1 MSRRT
6 WIRQVSRRWLSARKS
21 AGGSGPSALAA
32 SGIAI
37 GVAALIV
44 VLGVMNGFQRG
55 YIDTILE
62 VSSYDV
68 RLETRDRSAVEADLL
83 PKLRSQKGVKCAVPF
98 IETQVLAS
106 GSDGRSLPLRI
117 RSLPADIDAMDPGF
131 VSALGLAQGSL
142 GGIKG
147 LVIGSE
153 FARFLNV
160 VVGDEIDVLGVSADR
175 EEGISTYSRRLP
187 VGAVFHSGFYDFDM
201 GLAFIAEEGQV
212 SALPSAGG
220 TPISIGIK
228 LEDRNRDA
236 AFVSMLASLG
246 IEGATGWHDYNKAF
260 FGALRTEKTIMML
273 LVGLIFVVVG
283 VNIFQS
289 MRRSVHERMEEIALL
304 RSLGG
309 RASEIKGIFIAD
321 GLAIGFLGATAGLV
335 LGLLI
340 VANVNEILSFVGGVL
355 NWASSAIA
363 GLSGGRPADLSVYS
377 PRYFYLMEVPVKVLY
392 PETVFVVGAAIASA
406 GAAAASAAGRIADYE
421 PAELLRHE

>member
-1 MSRRT
+1 MNRRA
-6 WIRQVSRRWLSARKS
+6 WIRQVSSRWLSARKS
-21 AGGSGPSALAA
+21 AGGSGPSTLAA
-32 SGIAI
+32 AGIAV

-68 RLETRDRSAVEADLL
+68 RLETLDRGAVEADLL
-83 PKLRSQKGVKCAVPF
+83 PKIRSQKGVKCAVPF
-98 IETQVLAS
+98 TETQVLAS
-106 GSDGRSLPLRI
+106 GSDGRSQPLRI
-117 RSLPADIDAMDPGF
+117 RSLSVDIDGLDPGF
-131 VSALGLAQGSL
+131 VSALGLPEGKL
-142 GGIKG
+142 GDIKG

-160 VVGDEIDVLGVSADR
+160 VVGDEVDVLGVSADR
-175 EEGISTYSRRLP
+175 EEGIGTYSLRLP

-201 GLAFIAEEGQV
+201 SLAFIVEGGEGGT
-212 SALPSAGG
+212 LPVAGG
-220 TPISIGIK
+220 TPIAIGIK
-228 LEDRNRDA
+228 LDDRNRDS
-236 AFVSMLASLG
+236 AFVSRLASMG

-321 GLAIGFLGATAGLV
+321 GLAIGFLGAACGLV

-340 VANVNEILSFVGGVL
+340 ASNVNEILSFAGSVL

-363 GLSGGRPADLSVYS
+363 RLSGGRPADLSVYS

-406 GAAAASAAGRIADYE
+406 GAAAATAAGRIADYE

>member
-1 MSRRT
+1 
-6 WIRQVSRRWLSARKS
+6 
-21 AGGSGPSALAA
+21 
-32 SGIAI
+32 
-37 GVAALIV
+37 
-44 VLGVMNGFQRG
+44 MNGFQRG

-68 RLETRDRSAVEADLL
+68 RIETRDPGAVETDLL
-83 PKLRSQKGVKCAVPF
+83 PKIRSQKGVKCAVPF

-106 GSDGRSLPLRI
+106 ASDGRSLPLRI
-117 RSLPADIDAMDPGF
+117 RTLPGDIDGMDPGF
-131 VSALGLAQGSL
+131 VAALGPAQGKL
-142 GGIKG
+142 GDIKG

-160 VVGDEIDVLGVSADR
+160 VPGDEVDVLGVTADR
-175 EEGISTYSRRLP
+175 EEGVGTYSRRLP

-201 GLAFIAEEGQV
+201 GLAFIVDGMGGGEGG
-212 SALPSAGG
+212 ALPAPGG

-228 LEDRNRDA
+228 LDDRNRDS
-236 AFVSMLASLG
+236 AFVSRLAAMG

-289 MRRSVHERMEEIALL
+289 MRRGVHERMEEIALL

-309 RASEIKGIFIAD
+309 RAAEIKGIFIAD
-321 GLAIGFLGATAGLV
+321 GLAIGFIGAMSGLV
-335 LGLLI
+335 LGLLL
-340 VANVNEILSFVGGVL
+340 ASNVNEILAFAGRAL
-355 NWASSAIA
+355 NWISSAIA
-363 GLSGGRPADLSVYS
+363 SLSGGRPADLSVYS
-377 PRYFYLMEVPVKVLY
+377 PEYFYLMEVPVKVLY